1 MLASSSEVSTKARG
15 EMVDLECDGKRRA
28 TVARSMQ
35 FARWVMTLALH
46 TTCLLKHFATRAM
59 IIILCE
65 QHKGI
70 LFPEE
75 SEESPMESDVWAQKI

>member
-35 FARWVMTLALH
+35 FAGGVMTMVLH
-46 TTCLLKHFATRAM
+46 TACLVKHVTKKAM
-59 IIILCE
+59 
-65 QHKGI
+65 
-70 LFPEE
+70 
-75 SEESPMESDVWAQKI
+75 M